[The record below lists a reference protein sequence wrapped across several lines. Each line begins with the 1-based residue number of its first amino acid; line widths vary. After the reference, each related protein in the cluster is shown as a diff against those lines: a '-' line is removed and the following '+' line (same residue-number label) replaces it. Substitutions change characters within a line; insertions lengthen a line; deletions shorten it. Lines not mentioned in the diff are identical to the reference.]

1 MNKNIKIS
9 IILSFF
15 CLWLNSYFN
24 HFFEDFIGFF
34 FIFSIG
40 ILHGANDLVLI
51 KKINISKNSY
61 SFVKILTYYV
71 IIVLLAVL
79 LFYLIPLFTLFFFI
93 IVSGYHFGEQQL
105 LYLNDLSNK
114 SIIYLA
120 SIVYGLFILF
130 LLFCCHQQ
138 EVVNIIFEISQVNI
152 PKQLFS
158 IVLKILSIALF
169 SIFLY
174 LYIYQKNIKEKI
186 LLEVFYIG
194 VFLVIFLSSGLIWGF
209 AIYFIIWH
217 SVPSMIDQ
225 IKFLYV
231 DVNSKNLIQYI
242 KTAFWY
248 WIVSLFGIFFLY
260 YLFKDQ
266 KIFNALFFSFLAA
279 ITFPHVLVIIKMF
292 EKNK

>member
-24 HFFEDFIGFF
+24 DFFEDFIGFF

-61 SFVKILTYYV
+61 SFINILTYYV

-105 LYLNDLSNK
+105 LYLNNLSNK

-152 PKQLFS
+152 PKKLFS
-158 IVLKILSIALF
+158 IILKILSVALF

-174 LYIYQKNIKEKI
+174 LYIYQKNIQEKI

-248 WIVSLFGIFFLY
+248 WIISLFGIFFLY
-260 YLFKDQ
+260 YSFKDQ